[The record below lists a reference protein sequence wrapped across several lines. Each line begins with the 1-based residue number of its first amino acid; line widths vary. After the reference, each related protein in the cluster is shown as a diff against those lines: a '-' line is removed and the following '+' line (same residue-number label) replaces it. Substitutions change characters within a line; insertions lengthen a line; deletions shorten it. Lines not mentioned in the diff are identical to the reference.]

1 MNELLSC
8 LIGYTFGCFNFAYI
22 IGKIKGIDIREK
34 GTGNAGASNALLT
47 MGKMF
52 GVLVAVLD
60 IIKGFLAVFVCRK
73 LFGGDY
79 CPYLGGI
86 FAVLGHIFPVFMNFK
101 GGKGF
106 ATYIGMG
113 WGIDWRLGI
122 SLMVMTI
129 VITLITDYIWIS
141 TLTTAIITPI
151 WLYTRGVPYPV
162 LGAYA
167 VLAVIIILKHRI
179 NIERLRNHEETG
191 LRAALKKKTQ
201 DPVQES

>member
-1 MNELLSC
+1 MTNIILSC
-8 LIGYTFGCFNFAYI
+8 LIGYILGSFNFAFI
-22 IGKIKGIDIREK
+22 IGKMKGIDIREK

-47 MGKMF
+47 MGKLL

-60 IIKGFLAVFVCRK
+60 IIKGFLAVWLCRK

-86 FAVLGHIFPVFMNFK
+86 FAVLGHIFPLFMRFK

-122 SLMVMTI
+122 GLMAMTI
-129 VITLITDYIWIS
+129 VITLITDYIWIA
-141 TLTTAIITPI
+141 TLTTAFVTPL
-151 WLYTRGVPYPV
+151 WLYTQGVPYPV
-162 LGAYA
+162 LAVYA
-167 VLAVIIILKHRI
+167 VLALIMLYKHRI
-179 NIERLRNHEETG
+179 NIERLRNHEEIG
-191 LRAALKKKTQ
+191 MRAALKKKTQ
-201 DPVQES
+201 DPV